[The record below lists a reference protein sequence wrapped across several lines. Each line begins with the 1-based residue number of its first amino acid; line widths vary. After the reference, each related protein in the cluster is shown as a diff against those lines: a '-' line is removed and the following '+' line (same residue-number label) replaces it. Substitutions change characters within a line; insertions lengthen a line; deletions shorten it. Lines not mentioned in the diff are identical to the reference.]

1 MNPKK
6 ALWLLCVMAPLAGCG
21 GDEPPPGP
29 VSYAPLHYEYLRKLR
44 LDVGSID
51 VQDHSVPLGSND
63 VANQSPVTLAQAAVQ
78 MGHDRLFPA
87 GMAGQAQFVVDQA
100 SIMRGPNGVL
110 DGLLAVHLSLFNAAG
125 VQTGFAQ
132 ARVTREHIPG
142 SDPENTQNELYDMT
156 RDMMKDMNVELEF
169 QIRRTLR
176 NELVTGEPVPAPVT
190 VAPLDNPASVPLPPP
205 AAVPPPYGQQ
215 PPYGAQPPYG
225 EQPPYGGQ
233 PAPGATM
240 PPSEQPPPPQQ
251 MSPPPGY
258 LELPPGVLPQ

>member
-132 ARVTREHIPG
+132 ARVTHEHIPG
-142 SDPENTQNELYDMT
+142 SDPENPQNELYEMT
-156 RDMMKDMNVELEF
+156 RDIMKDMNVELEF

-176 NELVTGEPVPAPVT
+176 DQLVTGEPLPAPVT
-190 VAPLDNPASVPLPPP
+190 VAPLDNPGAAPLPPP
-205 AAVPPPYGQQ
+205 AAPP
-215 PPYGAQPPYG
+215 PPYG
-225 EQPPYGGQ
+225 EQTVPGAPMEAPPPPAEQ
-233 PAPGATM
+233 PAP
-240 PPSEQPPPPQQ
+240 PPQ

-258 LELPPGVLPQ
+258 LELPPGVPPQ